1 MRQVNRLLRHAR
13 VARRQPPRPR
23 WIAPLRRLA
32 IPALAVAALSGT
44 TYLTVE
50 TGLTAAAYERMRQQL
65 RLAEDRLGLRVRDIL
80 TQGRQRTTRRELAA
94 ALASYEGQY
103 ILAVDLQA
111 VRERLERLP
120 WVRRATV
127 KRLLPSTLLVRLE
140 EHRPAALWRGPEG
153 LRLIGTEG
161 EAIPIEDLR
170 AFRDLPL
177 LHGAGAPARLPALHR
192 LLRSEPEL
200 ARRVTGAAWIGDRR
214 WDLFVDGRT
223 TVRLP
228 EREAEKAWR
237 LLAREERRSR
247 LLERA
252 IDAVDLRNP
261 DWIVLRLNRRILR
274 QPGRKAA

>member
-1 MRQVNRLLRHAR
+1 MRQVNRLLRRHR
-13 VARRQPPRPR
+13 VARRRPPQPR
-23 WIAPLRRLA
+23 WMALLRRLA
-32 IPALAVAALSGT
+32 IPALALAALSGT
-44 TYLTVE
+44 TYLMVE
-50 TGLTAAAYERMRQQL
+50 AGWTAAAYQSLRGQL

-80 TQGRQRTTRRELAA
+80 TQGRERTSRRELAA

-127 KRLLPSTLLVRLE
+127 KRLLPSTLLVRLD

-170 AFRDLPL
+170 PFRDLPL
-177 LHGAGAPARLPALHR
+177 LYGAEAPARLPELRR

-200 ARRVTGAAWIGDRR
+200 ARRVTGAVRIGDRR
-214 WDLFVDGRT
+214 WDLFFDGRT

-228 EREAEKAWR
+228 ERGAERAWR
-237 LLAREERRSR
+237 LLAREQRRSR

-261 DWIVLRLNRRILR
+261 DWIVLRLNRQILR
-274 QPGRKAA
+274 KPGRKAA